1 MEPLNQK
8 KLNKSKDK
16 IHSEIHYIA
25 EQMWEY
31 YNKKESFG
39 LFLGLIK
46 RKRTNWGYKMLS
58 DMQDYLRQ
66 NGGKMPIKIMM
77 ADSRTGKK

>member
-1 MEPLNQK
+1 MEQLNPEHK
-8 KLNKSKDK
+8 KTKNK

-25 EQMWEY
+25 EQMWKY

-39 LFLGLIK
+39 LFLGLIT
-46 RKRTNWGYKMLS
+46 RKGTNWGYKTLS

-66 NGGKMPIKIMM
+66 NNKKMPIKIIM

>member
-1 MEPLNQK
+1 MEQLNPKPK
-8 KLNKSKDK
+8 KIKNK
-16 IHSEIHYIA
+16 IHSESHYIA

-39 LFLGLIK
+39 LFLGLTK
-46 RKRTNWGYKMLS
+46 RKGTNWGYKMLS

-66 NGGKMPIKIMM
+66 NDKKMPIKIVM

>member
-1 MEPLNQK
+1 MKQLNPKQK
-8 KLNKSKDK
+8 KAKNK
-16 IHSEIHYIA
+16 IHSETHYIA

-46 RKRTNWGYKMLS
+46 RNGTNWGYKMVS

-66 NGGKMPIKIMM
+66 NEKKMPIKIVM